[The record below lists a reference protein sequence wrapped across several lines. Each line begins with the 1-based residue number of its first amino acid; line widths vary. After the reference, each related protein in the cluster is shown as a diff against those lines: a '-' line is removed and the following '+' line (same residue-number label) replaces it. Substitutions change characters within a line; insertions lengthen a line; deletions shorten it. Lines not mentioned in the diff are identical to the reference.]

1 MFSTD
6 AGITITD
13 SSRQSS
19 DSPPSLGS
27 LTELELIFPNLSGTD
42 RPGGLRALAEE
53 MVKAGVVPDSDLM
66 YRRLVE
72 REELGSTAI
81 GSGVAIPHCKMEELS
96 RVELAIGLSR
106 DGVEFESEDG
116 KPVRLFFLVVSPTD
130 SPAAH
135 LRSLAA
141 ISKWVKADRH
151 VERLLELE
159 KPEDIWELLQEGGD

>member
-1 MFSTD
+1 MARNGVISD
-6 AGITITD
+6 AD
-13 SSRQSS
+13 S
-19 DSPPSLGS
+19 
-27 LTELELIFPNLSGTD
+27 
-42 RPGGLRALAEE
+42 
-53 MVKAGVVPDSDLM
+53 M

-81 GSGVAIPHCKMEELS
+81 GGGVAIPHCKMDNLED
-96 RVELAIGLSR
+96 VVVAVGLSR

-116 KPVRLFFLVVSPTD
+116 APVRLFFLVVSPSD
-130 SPAAH
+130 KPAAH

-159 KPEDIWELLQEGGD
+159 EPGQIWSLLQEGIE

>member
-1 MFSTD
+1 M
-6 AGITITD
+6 
-13 SSRQSS
+13 
-19 DSPPSLGS
+19 
-27 LTELELIFPNLSGTD
+27 TEPELIFPNLVGTD
-42 RPGGLRALAEE
+42 RPGILRVLAEG
-53 MVKAGVVPDSDLM
+53 MARNGVISDADSM

-81 GSGVAIPHCKMEELS
+81 GGGVAIPHCKMDNLED
-96 RVELAIGLSR
+96 VVVAVGLSR

-116 KPVRLFFLVVSPTD
+116 SPVRLFFLVVSPSD
-130 SPAAH
+130 KPAAH

-159 KPEDIWELLQEGGD
+159 EPGQIWSLLQEGIE